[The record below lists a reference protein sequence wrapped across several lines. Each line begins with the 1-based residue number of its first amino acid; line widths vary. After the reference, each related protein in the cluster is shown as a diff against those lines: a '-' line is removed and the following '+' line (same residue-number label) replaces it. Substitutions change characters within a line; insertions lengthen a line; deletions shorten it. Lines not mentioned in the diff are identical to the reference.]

1 VAASLVSL
9 IIPTYRRPADVLR
22 CLESV
27 QAQALEQFEIVVV
40 DNAADGSLRDQVADL
55 SRNSAR
61 PLRYVPEP
69 ALGLHNARHAGVR
82 AARGDVLIFTDDD
95 ATFDSH
101 WLAAYADAFDAHP
114 SMAAAG
120 GPVRP
125 VWETQP
131 PRWLLDFMRLYPGMF
146 PILSLMEPFQE
157 FRLAADGLFFGVNM
171 AVRRDALIDS
181 GGFNPDSFG
190 RYWLG
195 DGETGLNR
203 SLWRRGAL
211 IGYVPEAVVFHHVPP
226 ERMTTRY
233 FRRRQANDG
242 AADMYARFHPNG
254 KPSLPALLRATA
266 EIVAGAAR
274 DWVALPLFWDRTE
287 PRALRVQMRAT
298 RAWAQLTYV
307 LRLIVDPE
315 LRTLVARRDWLSSA
329 TAAAP
334 SLDGAA

>member
-1 VAASLVSL
+1 MAASLVSL
-9 IIPTYRRPADVLR
+9 IIPTYRRPGDVLR

-40 DNAADGSLRDQVADL
+40 DNAADTSLRDQVADL
-55 SRNSAR
+55 SRTSRR

-69 ALGLHNARHAGVR
+69 ELGLHNARHAGVR
-82 AARGDVLIFTDDD
+82 AARGDVLVFTDDD

-114 SMAAAG
+114 GMAAAG

-125 VWETQP
+125 VWEAPP
-131 PRWLLDFMRLYPGMF
+131 PRWLLDFMDLYPGMF
-146 PILSLMEPFQE
+146 PILSLMEPFQD
-157 FRLAADGLFFGVNM
+157 FRLTPDGLFFGVNM
-171 AVRRDALIDS
+171 AVRRDALIES

-211 IGYVPEAVVFHHVPP
+211 IGYVPDAVVFHHVPP

-242 AADMYARFHPNG
+242 AADMYARFHPHG
-254 KPSLPALLRATA
+254 RPGLTALLRASA
-266 EIVAGAAR
+266 EIVTGAVR
-274 DWVALPLFWDRTE
+274 DWLALPLFWDRTE

-315 LRTLVARRDWLSSA
+315 LRTLVAQRGWL
-329 TAAAP
+329 
-334 SLDGAA
+334 